1 MAPPAEPSR
10 APRRPLRLVHVHP
23 TYLPATRYG
32 GTVVAIHGLC
42 RALAAR
48 GHRVEVYTTSVDGP
62 GESPVPLD
70 MPIELDGV
78 TVRYFAS
85 PVLRRLYWAP
95 ALARALAREMPGA
108 DAAHLHSVY
117 LWPTAAAARLAR
129 RAGVPYVVSPRGMLV
144 EELIRARSRLAK
156 SAWIALVERRNLEA
170 AAAIHT
176 ASAHEAT
183 ELARFGWRLPRVETI
198 ANGLDPIDP
207 RAPDGSAPDLA
218 PLAAAQPLVLFLG
231 RLARVK
237 RLDRLLRA
245 FARTRAGTLA
255 LVGPDYDRIAG
266 GLESLA
272 RELGIAARVRLV
284 PRIVLGP
291 EKEFVFASARALVLP
306 SESESFGNAVLEA
319 MQRGLPVVVTR
330 GVGAAE
336 IVSAAGAGSVVDAE
350 EGALAQAIDRLLADP
365 EAARA
370 MGEAGRRHVRARYE
384 WDAIAAQME
393 RLYESLR
400 R

>member
-95 ALARALAREMPGA
+95 ALARSLAREMPGA